1 MHIFFSWY
9 CCCLPSSFS
18 SSSFYRSRFIIIKRT
33 EVRLCIDILIE
44 NKLACALLDWAFE
57 TERKKKKKKK
67 KKKKNDCWL
76 IFIDII
82 VSLRPS
88 VYMLVLTGETRNQN
102 NMCIDREHWY
112 IKKTEEKEATMFLL
126 NIIHALGIR

>member
-1 MHIFFSWY
+1 MLAF
-9 CCCLPSSFS
+9 
-18 SSSFYRSRFIIIKRT
+18 
-33 EVRLCIDILIE
+33 VRLGVRDRE
-44 NKLACALLDWAFE
+44 E
-57 TERKKKKKKK
+57 EEEEE
-67 KKKKNDCWL
+67 KNDCWL

-88 VYMLVLTGETRNQN
+88 VYMLVLEGETRNQN

-112 IKKTEEKEATMFLL
+112 KKEKEPTMFLL